1 MVDQKT
7 PAGTPGVPVRPGGAP
22 ALRERLT
29 RRKPVEKLV
38 AETEGAAGAGLQR
51 HMGFWQLSM
60 IGIGA
65 TLGTGIFVVLG
76 EAVPVAGPAVM
87 LSFVLAGITALFSAL
102 AYAEMAG
109 MIPASGSAYSYSYA
123 TIGEFMAW
131 VCGWC
136 LMLTYGV
143 SVAAVGVGWGQYINE
158 LLHLTTGLSLPSA
171 VLAGP
176 MEGGLVNLPAAVVVL
191 LSMFAL
197 LAGVRESSRV
207 NAVMVAIKIA
217 ILVMFVAIAV
227 TAVQDGNF
235 APFMPMGMAG
245 VSAAGATLFFSY
257 IGFDSVSTASE
268 EAKNPQRDLP
278 RAIMFSMIL
287 VTAIYCLVA
296 FAAVGALNWTDF
308 ADGETSLA
316 GILTA
321 VTGTPVWAVI
331 FAAGAVLALASVVL
345 VVLYSQTRILFVM
358 SRDGLIPKAFSK
370 VDANGTPRLNTVIT
384 SVLIA
389 VLAAFIPLGPL
400 ADATAIGTLFAFALV
415 NVAVLVLRRTRPDL
429 PRAFRVPG
437 APVTPVLGV
446 LACAYMMAS
455 MGVSVWVAFVAW
467 LVVGLAIYFGYSM
480 KRSALETGDA
490 VEARS

>member
-7 PAGTPGVPVRPGGAP
+7 PADAPRASARPGGAP

-38 AETEGAAGAGLQR
+38 AETEGAAGAGLRR

-76 EAVPVAGPAVM
+76 EAVPVAGPAVV
-87 LSFVLAGITALFSAL
+87 LSFVLAGVTALFSAL

-131 VCGWC
+131 ICGWC

-176 MEGGLVNLPAAVVVL
+176 MEGGLVNLPAAAVVL

-207 NAVMVAIKIA
+207 NAVMVTVKIA
-217 ILVMFVAIAV
+217 ILVMFVAIAA

-235 APFMPMGMAG
+235 APFMPLGMAG

-268 EAKNPQRDLP
+268 EARNPQRDLP

-287 VTAIYCLVA
+287 VTALYCLVA

-316 GILTA
+316 GILTG
-321 VTGTPVWAVI
+321 VTGTPVWAVV

-345 VVLYSQTRILFVM
+345 VVLYSQTRILFAM
-358 SRDGLIPKAFSK
+358 SRDGLIPAAFSK

-389 VLAAFIPLGPL
+389 VLAALIPLGPL

-415 NVAVLVLRRTRPDL
+415 NVAVLVLRRTRPEL
-429 PRAFRVPG
+429 PRTFRVPG

-446 LACAYMMAS
+446 LACASMMAS
-455 MGVSVWVAFVAW
+455 MGVSVWAAFAGW
-467 LVVGLAIYFGYSM
+467 LVVGLAVYFGYGM
-480 KRSALETGDA
+480 KRSALETADGIA
-490 VEARS
+490 ARP

>member
-1 MVDQKT
+1 MVDQKS
-7 PAGTPGVPVRPGGAP
+7 PARADASAP
-22 ALRERLT
+22 TLGRRLS

-38 AETEGAAGAGLQR
+38 AETEGDNGLR
-51 HMGFWQLSM
+51 RTMGFWQLSM

-76 EAVPVAGPAVM
+76 EAVPIAGPAVI
-87 LSFVLAGITALFSAL
+87 LAFVLAGVTALFSAL

-123 TIGEFMAW
+123 TMGEFMAW

-158 LLHLTTGLSLPSA
+158 LLQLTTGLSLPGA
-171 VLAGP
+171 LLAGP
-176 MEGGLVNLPAAVVVL
+176 MEGGLVNVPAAVVVL

-197 LAGVRESSRV
+197 LAGVRESTRA
-207 NAVMVAIKIA
+207 NAVMVTIKIA
-217 ILVMFVAIAV
+217 VLVMFVAIAV
-227 TAVQDGNF
+227 TAVQRGNF

-257 IGFDSVSTASE
+257 IGFDSASTASE
-268 EAKNPQRDLP
+268 EARNPQRDLP
-278 RAIMFSMIL
+278 RAIMFSMIV

-296 FAAVGALNWTDF
+296 FSAVGALNWTEF
-308 ADGETSLA
+308 AEGRTSLA
-316 GILTA
+316 GILTV
-321 VTGTPVWAVI
+321 VTGTPIWAVI

-345 VVLYSQTRILFVM
+345 VVLYSQTRILFAM
-358 SRDGLIPKAFSK
+358 SRDGLIPAAFSK
-370 VDANGTPRLNTVIT
+370 VDDRGTPRANTIIT
-384 SVLIA
+384 SVFIA
-389 VLAAFIPLGPL
+389 LLAAFIPLGPL

-415 NVAVLVLRRTRPDL
+415 NVAVLVLRRSRPDL
-429 PRAFRVPG
+429 KRAFRMPG

-446 LACAYMMAS
+446 LACAYLMVS
-455 MGVSVWVAFVAW
+455 MPVSVWVAFGAW
-467 LVVGLAIYFGYSM
+467 LVVGLAVYFGYGM
-480 KRSALETGDA
+480 RRSALEDEPT
-490 VEARS
+490 VEVGS

>member
-1 MVDQKT
+1 MVEQKT
-7 PAGTPGVPVRPGGAP
+7 PARVGAGVPTLGR
-22 ALRERLT
+22 RLS

-38 AETEGAAGAGLQR
+38 AETESGHGLHR
-51 HMGFWQLSM
+51 TMGFWQLSM

-76 EAVPVAGPAVM
+76 EAVPIAGPAVV
-87 LSFVLAGITALFSAL
+87 LSFVLAGVTALFSAL

-123 TIGEFMAW
+123 TMGEFMAW

-143 SVAAVGVGWGQYINE
+143 SVAAVGVGWGQYIDE
-158 LLHLTTGLSLPSA
+158 LLRLTTGLSMPEAFL
-171 VLAGP
+171 VGP
-176 MEGGLVNLPAAVVVL
+176 LEGGLINLPAAIVVL

-197 LAGVRESSRV
+197 LAGVRESTRA
-207 NAVMVAIKIA
+207 NAVMVAVKVA
-217 ILVMFVAIAV
+217 VLVMFVAIAV

-257 IGFDSVSTASE
+257 IGFDSASTASE

-278 RAIMFSMIL
+278 RAIMFSMIV

-296 FAAVGALNWTDF
+296 FSAVGAINWTGF
-308 ADGETSLA
+308 VEGRTSLA
-316 GILTA
+316 GILTV
-321 VTGTPVWAVI
+321 VTGTPIWAVI

-345 VVLYSQTRILFVM
+345 VVLYSQTRILYAM

-370 VDANGTPRLNTVIT
+370 VDAKGTPRANTVIT

-389 VLAAFIPLGPL
+389 LLAALIPLGPL

-415 NVAVLVLRRTRPDL
+415 NVAVLVLRRNRPDL
-429 PRAFRVPG
+429 KRAFRMPG

-446 LACAYMMAS
+446 LACAYLMFS
-455 MGVSVWVAFVAW
+455 MSLSVWIAFGAW
-467 LVVGLAIYFGYSM
+467 LVLGLAIYFGYSM
-480 KRSALETGDA
+480 RRSELEREET
-490 VEARS
+490 VEAGA

>member
-7 PAGTPGVPVRPGGAP
+7 PAGAPGASARPGGAP

-38 AETEGAAGAGLQR
+38 AETEGVGGAGLHR

-76 EAVPVAGPAVM
+76 EAVPVAGPAVII
-87 LSFVLAGITALFSAL
+87 SFVLAGITALFSAL

-131 VCGWC
+131 ICGWC

-158 LLHLTTGLSLPSA
+158 LLYLTTGLSLPGA

-176 MEGGLVNLPAAVVVL
+176 LEGGLVNLPAAIVVL

-207 NAVMVAIKIA
+207 NAVMVTIKIA
-217 ILVMFVAIAV
+217 ILVMFVAIAI

-296 FAAVGALNWTDF
+296 FTAVGALNWTDF

-316 GILTA
+316 GILTK

-370 VDANGTPRLNTVIT
+370 VDANGTPRLNTIIT

-415 NVAVLVLRRTRPDL
+415 NVAVLVLRRNRPDL

-437 APVTPVLGV
+437 APVTPILGV

-455 MGVSVWVAFVAW
+455 MGVSVWVAFGAW

-480 KRSALETGDA
+480 KRSELETDDA
-490 VEARS
+490 VEVRS

>member
-1 MVDQKT
+1 MVDQKS
-7 PAGTPGVPVRPGGAP
+7 PAAPRGAVGPGGAP

-29 RRKPVEKLV
+29 RRKSVESLI
-38 AETEGAAGAGLQR
+38 AESEAPGLRR

-60 IGIGA
+60 IGVGA

-76 EAVPVAGPAVM
+76 EAVPVAGPAVI
-87 LSFVLAGITALFSAL
+87 LSFVLAGVTALFSAL

-158 LLHLTTGLSLPSA
+158 LLHLTTGLSLPGA

-176 MEGGLVNLPAAVVVL
+176 LEGGLVNLPAALVVV

-197 LAGVRESSRV
+197 LAGVRESSRA
-207 NAVMVAIKIA
+207 NAVMVVVKVA
-217 ILVMFVAIAV
+217 ILVMFVAIAI

-257 IGFDSVSTASE
+257 IGFDSASTASE

-278 RAIMFSMIL
+278 RAIMFSMVL

-296 FAAVGALNWTDF
+296 FAAVGALDWTGF
-308 ADGETSLA
+308 VDGETSLA
-316 GILTA
+316 GILTM

-345 VVLYSQTRILFVM
+345 VVLYSQTRILYAM
-358 SRDGLIPKAFSK
+358 SRDGLIPKAFST
-370 VDANGTPRLNTVIT
+370 VDAKGTPRVNTLIT
-384 SVLIA
+384 SLVIA
-389 VLAAFIPLGPL
+389 VLAALVPLGPL

-415 NVAVLVLRRTRPDL
+415 NVAVVVLRRSRPDL

-437 APVTPVLGV
+437 APVTPILGV
-446 LACAYMMAS
+446 LACAYLMFS
-455 MGVSVWVAFVAW
+455 MSPSVWAAFLVWLAVG
-467 LVVGLAIYFGYSM
+467 LVVYFGYSM
-480 KRSALETGDA
+480 RRSRLETEPTA
-490 VEARS
+490 APLS

>member
-1 MVDQKT
+1 MVDQKS
-7 PAGTPGVPVRPGGAP
+7 PAGTRGAAGPGGAP
-22 ALRERLT
+22 ALRQRLT
-29 RRKPVEKLV
+29 RRKPIERLV
-38 AETEGAAGAGLQR
+38 AETQDSEGSGLQR

-76 EAVPVAGPAVM
+76 EAVPVAGPAVIV
-87 LSFVLAGITALFSAL
+87 SFVLAGITALFSAL

-143 SVAAVGVGWGQYINE
+143 SVAAVGVGWGEYINE
-158 LLHLTTGLSLPSA
+158 LLQLTTGLSLPGA

-176 MEGGLVNLPAAVVVL
+176 LEGGVINLPAAVVVL

-207 NAVMVAIKIA
+207 NAVMVAVKVA
-217 ILVMFVAIAV
+217 ILVMFVAIAI

-278 RAIMFSMIL
+278 RAIMFAMIL
-287 VTAIYCLVA
+287 VTALYCLVA
-296 FAAVGALNWTDF
+296 FAAVGALDWTGF
-308 ADGETSLA
+308 VDGETSLA

-345 VVLYSQTRILFVM
+345 VVLYSQTRILYAM
-358 SRDGLIPKAFSK
+358 SRDGLIPKAFSTL
-370 VDANGTPRLNTVIT
+370 DAKGTPRTNTLIT

-389 VLAAFIPLGPL
+389 VLAALVPLGPL

-415 NVAVLVLRRTRPDL
+415 NVAVLVLRRSRPDL

-446 LACAYMMAS
+446 LACAYLMFS
-455 MGVSVWVAFVAW
+455 MSMSVWAAFLVWLAVGVSV
-467 LVVGLAIYFGYSM
+467 YFAYSM
-480 KRSALETGDA
+480 RRSALETDP
-490 VEARS
+490 EASEVRS

>member
-1 MVDQKT
+1 M
-7 PAGTPGVPVRPGGAP
+7 
-22 ALRERLT
+22 RERLT
-29 RRKPVEKLV
+29 RRKPIEKLI
-38 AETEGAAGAGLQR
+38 AETEGGEGTGLQR

-76 EAVPVAGPAVM
+76 EAVPVAGPAVI
-87 LSFVLAGITALFSAL
+87 LSFVLAGVTALFSAL

-143 SVAAVGVGWGQYINE
+143 SVAAVGVGWGEYINE
-158 LLHLTTGLSLPSA
+158 LLHLTTGMSLPGA

-176 MEGGLVNLPAAVVVL
+176 MEGGLVNLPAAIVVV

-207 NAVMVAIKIA
+207 NAVMVAIKVV
-217 ILVMFVAIAV
+217 ILVMFVAIAI

-268 EAKNPQRDLP
+268 EARNPQRDLP

-296 FAAVGALNWTDF
+296 FAAIGALDWTGF
-308 ADGETSLA
+308 VDGETTLA
-316 GILTA
+316 GILTK
-321 VTGTPVWAVI
+321 VTGTTVWAII

-345 VVLYSQTRILFVM
+345 VVLYSQTRILYAM
-358 SRDGLIPKAFSK
+358 SRDGLIPKAFSTL
-370 VDANGTPRLNTVIT
+370 DAKGTPRTNTLIT
-384 SVLIA
+384 SLLIA
-389 VLAAFIPLGPL
+389 VLAAVVPLGPL

-437 APVTPVLGV
+437 SPVTPVLGV
-446 LACAYMMAS
+446 LACAYLMFS
-455 MGVSVWVAFVAW
+455 MSLSVWAAFLVW
-467 LVVGLAIYFGYSM
+467 LAVGMAIYFGYSM
-480 KRSALETGDA
+480 RRSALETAPADPVAEPVDGT
-490 VEARS
+490 RS

>member
-1 MVDQKT
+1 MVDQKS
-7 PAGTPGVPVRPGGAP
+7 PAAPRGAVGPGGAP

-29 RRKPVEKLV
+29 RRKSVESLI
-38 AETEGAAGAGLQR
+38 AESEAPGLRR

-60 IGIGA
+60 IGVGA

-76 EAVPVAGPAVM
+76 EAVPVAGPAVI
-87 LSFVLAGITALFSAL
+87 LSFVLAGVTALFSAL

-158 LLHLTTGLSLPSA
+158 LLHLTTGLSLPGA

-176 MEGGLVNLPAAVVVL
+176 LEGGLVNLPAALVVV

-197 LAGVRESSRV
+197 LAGVRESSRA
-207 NAVMVAIKIA
+207 NAVMVVVKVA
-217 ILVMFVAIAV
+217 ILVMFVAIAI

-257 IGFDSVSTASE
+257 IGFDSASTASE

-278 RAIMFSMIL
+278 RAIMFSMLL

-296 FAAVGALNWTDF
+296 FAAVGALDWTGF
-308 ADGETSLA
+308 VDGETSLA
-316 GILTA
+316 GILTM

-345 VVLYSQTRILFVM
+345 VVLYSQTRILYAM
-358 SRDGLIPKAFSK
+358 SRDGLIPKAFST
-370 VDANGTPRLNTVIT
+370 VDAKGTPRVNTLIT
-384 SVLIA
+384 SLVIA
-389 VLAAFIPLGPL
+389 VLAALVPLGPL

-415 NVAVLVLRRTRPDL
+415 NVAVVVLRRSRPDL

-437 APVTPVLGV
+437 APVTPILGV
-446 LACAYMMAS
+446 LACAYLMFS
-455 MGVSVWVAFVAW
+455 MSPSVWAAFLVWLAVG
-467 LVVGLAIYFGYSM
+467 LVVYFGYSM
-480 KRSALETGDA
+480 RRSRLETEPTA
-490 VEARS
+490 APLS

>member
-1 MVDQKT
+1 VVDQKS
-7 PAGTPGVPVRPGGAP
+7 PAGARGAAGPGGAP
-22 ALRERLT
+22 ALRQRLT
-29 RRKPVEKLV
+29 RRKPIERLV
-38 AETEGAAGAGLQR
+38 AETQDSEGSGLQR

-76 EAVPVAGPAVM
+76 EAVPVAGPAVIV
-87 LSFVLAGITALFSAL
+87 SFVLAGITALFSAL

-143 SVAAVGVGWGQYINE
+143 SVAAVGVGWGEYINE
-158 LLHLTTGLSLPSA
+158 LLHLTTGLSLPAA

-176 MEGGLVNLPAAVVVL
+176 MEGGVINLPAAAVVL

-207 NAVMVAIKIA
+207 NAVMVAVKVA
-217 ILVMFVAIAV
+217 ILVMFVAIAI

-278 RAIMFSMIL
+278 RAIMFAMIL
-287 VTAIYCLVA
+287 VTALYCLVA
-296 FAAVGALNWTDF
+296 FAAVGALDWTGF
-308 ADGETSLA
+308 VDGETSLA

-345 VVLYSQTRILFVM
+345 VVLYSQTRILYAM
-358 SRDGLIPKAFSK
+358 SRDGLIPKAFSTL
-370 VDANGTPRLNTVIT
+370 DAKGTPRTNTLIT

-389 VLAAFIPLGPL
+389 VLAALVPLGPL

-415 NVAVLVLRRTRPDL
+415 NVAVLVLRRSRPDL

-446 LACAYMMAS
+446 LACAYLMFS
-455 MGVSVWVAFVAW
+455 MSMSVWAAFLVW
-467 LVVGLAIYFGYSM
+467 LAVGVAIYFAYSM
-480 KRSALETGDA
+480 RRSALETDP
-490 VEARS
+490 EASEVRS

>member
-1 MVDQKT
+1 MLEQKT
-7 PAGTPGVPVRPGGAP
+7 PAQVSAGVPTLGQ
-22 ALRERLT
+22 RLS
-29 RRKPVEKLV
+29 RRKPVEKLM
-38 AETEGAAGAGLQR
+38 AETENGHGLR
-51 HMGFWQLSM
+51 RTMGFWQLSM

-76 EAVPVAGPAVM
+76 EAVPVAGPAVV
-87 LSFVLAGITALFSAL
+87 LAFVLAGVTALFSAL

-123 TIGEFMAW
+123 TMGEFMAW

-158 LLHLTTGLSLPSA
+158 LLHLTTGLSLPA
-171 VLAGP
+171 TFLVGP
-176 MEGGLVNLPAAVVVL
+176 LEGGLVNLPAATVVL

-197 LAGVRESSRV
+197 LAGVRESTRA
-207 NAVMVAIKIA
+207 NAVMVVIKVA
-217 ILVMFVAIAV
+217 VLLMFVVIAF

-257 IGFDSVSTASE
+257 IGFDSASTASE

-278 RAIMFSMIL
+278 RAIMFSMIV

-296 FAAVGALNWTDF
+296 FSAVGALEWTEF
-308 ADGETSLA
+308 AEGRTSLA
-316 GILTA
+316 GILTV
-321 VTGTPVWAVI
+321 VTGTPIWAIV

-345 VVLYSQTRILFVM
+345 VVLYSQTRILYAM
-358 SRDGLIPKAFSK
+358 SRDGLIPKVFSR
-370 VDANGTPRLNTVIT
+370 VDAKGTPRANTVIT
-384 SVLIA
+384 SVFIA
-389 VLAAFIPLGPL
+389 LPAAFIPLGPL

-415 NVAVLVLRRTRPDL
+415 NVAVLVLRRSRPEL
-429 PRAFRVPG
+429 PRAFRMPG
-437 APVTPVLGV
+437 APMTPLLGV
-446 LACAYMMAS
+446 LACAYLMFS
-455 MGVSVWVAFVAW
+455 MSLSVWISFGLWSV
-467 LVVGLAIYFGYSM
+467 LGLAVYFGYGM
-480 KRSALETGDA
+480 RRSVLETEPM
-490 VEARS
+490 VEARA

>member
-1 MVDQKT
+1 VVDQQT
-7 PAGTPGVPVRPGGAP
+7 PVGASAPSRPGGAP

-38 AETEGAAGAGLQR
+38 AETHAAEGAGLRR

-76 EAVPVAGPAVM
+76 EAVPVAGPAVI
-87 LSFVLAGITALFSAL
+87 LAFVLAGVTALFSAL

-123 TIGEFMAW
+123 TMGEFMAW

-158 LLHLTTGLSLPSA
+158 LLHLTTGLSLPGA
-171 VLAGP
+171 MLAGP
-176 MEGGLVNLPAAVVVL
+176 MEGGLVNVPAAVVVL

-197 LAGVRESSRV
+197 LVGVRESSRV

-257 IGFDSVSTASE
+257 IGFDSASTASE
-268 EAKNPQRDLP
+268 EAKDPQRDLP

-287 VTAIYCLVA
+287 VTALYCLVA
-296 FAAVGALNWTDF
+296 FTAVGALNWADF

-345 VVLYSQTRILFVM
+345 VVLYSQTRILYAM
-358 SRDGLIPKAFSK
+358 SRDGLIPKAFSTL
-370 VDANGTPRLNTVIT
+370 DAKGTPRANTIIT

-389 VLAAFIPLGPL
+389 LLAALIPLGPL

-415 NVAVLVLRRTRPDL
+415 NVAVLVLRRSRPDL
-429 PRAFRVPG
+429 KRAFRMPG
-437 APVTPVLGV
+437 SPVTPVLGV
-446 LACAYMMAS
+446 LSCAYLMFSMAL
-455 MGVSVWVAFVAW
+455 SVWAAFLAW
-467 LVVGLAIYFGYSM
+467 LAVGLVIYFAYSM
-480 KRSALETGDA
+480 RRSALERDDT
-490 VEARS
+490 VEVRS

>member
-1 MVDQKT
+1 MVDQKSS
-7 PAGTPGVPVRPGGAP
+7 AGTRGAPGPGGAP
-22 ALRERLT
+22 ALRQRLT
-29 RRKPVEKLV
+29 RRKPIERLV
-38 AETEGAAGAGLQR
+38 AETRDSEGSGLQR

-76 EAVPVAGPAVM
+76 EAVPVAGPAVIV
-87 LSFVLAGITALFSAL
+87 SFVLAGITALFSAL

-143 SVAAVGVGWGQYINE
+143 SVAAVGVGWGEYINE
-158 LLHLTTGLSLPSA
+158 LLQLTTGLSLPGA

-176 MEGGLVNLPAAVVVL
+176 MEGGVINLPAAVVVL

-207 NAVMVAIKIA
+207 NAVMVAVKVA
-217 ILVMFVAIAV
+217 ILVMFVVIAI

-278 RAIMFSMIL
+278 RAIMFAMIL
-287 VTAIYCLVA
+287 VTALYCLVA
-296 FAAVGALNWTDF
+296 FAAVGALDWTGF
-308 ADGETSLA
+308 VDGETSLA
-316 GILTA
+316 GILTS

-345 VVLYSQTRILFVM
+345 VVLYSQTRILYAM
-358 SRDGLIPKAFSK
+358 SRDGLIPKAFSTL
-370 VDANGTPRLNTVIT
+370 DAKGTPRTNTLIT

-389 VLAAFIPLGPL
+389 VLAALVPLGPL

-415 NVAVLVLRRTRPDL
+415 NVAVLVLRRSRPDL

-446 LACAYMMAS
+446 LACAYLMFS
-455 MGVSVWVAFVAW
+455 MSMSVWAAFLVWLAVGVAV
-467 LVVGLAIYFGYSM
+467 YFSYGM
-480 KRSALETGDA
+480 RRSALETDPEVTG
-490 VEARS
+490 VRS

>member
-7 PAGTPGVPVRPGGAP
+7 PARVGAGAP
-22 ALRERLT
+22 TLGRRLT

-38 AETEGAAGAGLQR
+38 AETESGHGLR
-51 HMGFWQLSM
+51 RTMGFWQLSM

-76 EAVPVAGPAVM
+76 EAVPVAGPAVI
-87 LSFVLAGITALFSAL
+87 LAFVLAGVTALFSAL

-123 TIGEFMAW
+123 TMGEFMAW

-143 SVAAVGVGWGQYINE
+143 SVAAVGVGWGQYIDE
-158 LLHLTTGLSLPSA
+158 LLRSTAGLSLPDA
-171 VLAGP
+171 FLAGP
-176 MEGGLVNLPAAVVVL
+176 LEGGVVNLPAAVVVL

-197 LAGVRESSRV
+197 LAGVRESTRA
-207 NAVMVAIKIA
+207 NAAMVAVKVA
-217 ILVMFVAIAV
+217 VLVMFVAIAV

-257 IGFDSVSTASE
+257 IGFDSASTASE
-268 EAKNPQRDLP
+268 EARNPQRDLP
-278 RAIMFSMIL
+278 RAIMFSMIV
-287 VTAIYCLVA
+287 VTALYCLVA
-296 FAAVGALNWTDF
+296 FSAVGALHWTEF
-308 ADGETSLA
+308 AEGRTSLA
-316 GILTA
+316 GILTV
-321 VTGTPVWAVI
+321 VTGTPVWAVV

-345 VVLYSQTRILFVM
+345 VVLYSQTRILFAM
-358 SRDGLIPKAFSK
+358 SRDGLVPRAFSR
-370 VDANGTPRLNTVIT
+370 VDAKGTPRANIVIT

-389 VLAAFIPLGPL
+389 VPAALVPLGPL

-429 PRAFRVPG
+429 PRAFRMPG

-446 LACAYMMAS
+446 LACAYLMFSMAL
-455 MGVSVWVAFVAW
+455 SVWVAFGAW
-467 LVVGLAIYFGYSM
+467 LLLGLVVYFGYGM
-480 KRSALETGDA
+480 RRSALETDA
-490 VEARS
+490 PVETGA

>member
-1 MVDQKT
+1 MVDQKS
-7 PAGTPGVPVRPGGAP
+7 PARADASAP
-22 ALRERLT
+22 TLGRRLS

-38 AETEGAAGAGLQR
+38 AETEGGHGLR
-51 HMGFWQLSM
+51 RTMGFWQLSM

-76 EAVPVAGPAVM
+76 EAVPIAGPAVI
-87 LSFVLAGITALFSAL
+87 LAFVLAGVTALFSAL

-123 TIGEFMAW
+123 TMGEFMAW

-158 LLHLTTGLSLPSA
+158 LLHLTTGLSLPGA
-171 VLAGP
+171 LLAGP
-176 MEGGLVNLPAAVVVL
+176 MEGGLVNVPAAVVVL

-197 LAGVRESSRV
+197 LAGVRESTRA
-207 NAVMVAIKIA
+207 NAVMVTIKIA
-217 ILVMFVAIAV
+217 VLVMFVAIAV
-227 TAVQDGNF
+227 TAVQRGNF

-257 IGFDSVSTASE
+257 IGFDSASTASE
-268 EAKNPQRDLP
+268 EARNPQRDLP
-278 RAIMFSMIL
+278 RAIMFSMIV

-296 FAAVGALNWTDF
+296 FSAVGALNWTEF
-308 ADGETSLA
+308 AEGRTSLA
-316 GILTA
+316 GILTV
-321 VTGTPVWAVI
+321 VTGTPIWAVI

-345 VVLYSQTRILFVM
+345 VVLYSQTRILFAM
-358 SRDGLIPKAFSK
+358 SRDGLIPAAFSK
-370 VDANGTPRLNTVIT
+370 VDDRGTPRANTIIT
-384 SVLIA
+384 SVFIA
-389 VLAAFIPLGPL
+389 LLAALIPLGPL

-415 NVAVLVLRRTRPDL
+415 NVAVLVLRRNRPDL
-429 PRAFRVPG
+429 TRAFRMPG

-446 LACAYMMAS
+446 LACAYLMLS
-455 MGVSVWVAFVAW
+455 MPVSVWVAFGAW

-480 KRSALETGDA
+480 RRSALEDEPTVRVG
-490 VEARS
+490 S

>member
-7 PAGTPGVPVRPGGAP
+7 PAPVGTSVPTLGQ
-22 ALRERLT
+22 RLS

-38 AETEGAAGAGLQR
+38 AETESGTGLR
-51 HMGFWQLSM
+51 RTMGFWQLSM

-76 EAVPVAGPAVM
+76 EAVPVAGPAVI
-87 LSFVLAGITALFSAL
+87 LAFVLAGVTALFSAL

-123 TIGEFMAW
+123 TMGEFMAW

-158 LLHLTTGLSLPSA
+158 LLELTTGLALPGA
-171 VLAGP
+171 FLAGP
-176 MEGGLVNLPAAVVVL
+176 LEGGLVNLPAAVVVL

-197 LAGVRESSRV
+197 LAGVRESTRA

-217 ILVMFVAIAV
+217 VLVMFVAIAI

-257 IGFDSVSTASE
+257 IGFDSASTASE

-278 RAIMFSMIL
+278 RAIMFSMIV

-296 FAAVGALNWTDF
+296 FSAIGALNWTEF
-308 ADGETSLA
+308 AAGRTSLA

-345 VVLYSQTRILFVM
+345 VVLYSQTRILFAM
-358 SRDGLIPKAFSK
+358 SRDGLIPKAFSE
-370 VDANGTPRLNTVIT
+370 VDAKGTPRANTVIT
-384 SVLIA
+384 SVSIA
-389 VLAAFIPLGPL
+389 VLAALIPLGPL

-415 NVAVLVLRRTRPDL
+415 NVAVLVLRRNRPDL
-429 PRAFRVPG
+429 KRAFRMPG

-446 LACAYMMAS
+446 LACAYLMIS
-455 MGVSVWVAFVAW
+455 MPLSVWVAFGAW
-467 LVVGLAIYFGYSM
+467 LVVGLAVYFGYGM
-480 KRSALETGDA
+480 RRSALEA
-490 VEARS
+490 EPAAEVRA

>member
-7 PAGTPGVPVRPGGAP
+7 TAGTRVPVGRGGVPS
-22 ALRERLT
+22 LRDRLT

-38 AETEGAAGAGLQR
+38 AETQAAEGAGLRR

-76 EAVPVAGPAVM
+76 EAVPVAGPAVIIA
-87 LSFVLAGITALFSAL
+87 FVLAGVTALFSAL

-109 MIPASGSAYSYSYA
+109 MIPASGSAYSYAYA
-123 TIGEFMAW
+123 TMGEFMAW
-131 VCGWC
+131 ICGWC

-143 SVAAVGVGWGQYINE
+143 SVAAVGVGWGQYIDE
-158 LLHLTTGLSLPSA
+158 LLHLTTGMSMPAEL
-171 VLAGP
+171 LAGP
-176 MEGGLVNLPAAVVVL
+176 MEGGLINLPAAIVVL

-217 ILVMFVAIAV
+217 ILVMFVVIAV

-257 IGFDSVSTASE
+257 IGFDSASTASE
-268 EAKNPQRDLP
+268 EAKDPQRDLP

-287 VTAIYCLVA
+287 VTALYCLVA
-296 FAAVGALNWTDF
+296 FTAVGALNWTDF

-316 GILTA
+316 GILTS
-321 VTGTPVWAVI
+321 VTGTTVWAVI

-345 VVLYSQTRILFVM
+345 VVLYSQTRILFAM

-370 VDANGTPRLNTVIT
+370 VDAKGTPRANTVIT

-389 VLAAFIPLGPL
+389 VLAALIPLGPL

-415 NVAVLVLRRTRPDL
+415 NVAVLVLRRRRPDL
-429 PRAFRVPG
+429 ERAFRMPG

-446 LACAYMMAS
+446 LACAYLMVS
-455 MGVSVWVAFVAW
+455 MDLSVWTAFVAW
-467 LVVGLAIYFGYSM
+467 LVVGLAVYFAYSM
-480 KRSALETGDA
+480 RRSALEAEGT
-490 VEARS
+490 VEAGV

>member
-7 PAGTPGVPVRPGGAP
+7 PASTPGVPARPGGAP

-87 LSFVLAGITALFSAL
+87 ISFVLAGITALFSAL

-131 VCGWC
+131 ICGWC

-176 MEGGLVNLPAAVVVL
+176 MEGGLINLPAAIVVL

-217 ILVMFVAIAV
+217 ILVMFVAIAI
-227 TAVQDGNF
+227 TAIEDGNF

-308 ADGETSLA
+308 IDGETSLA
-316 GILTA
+316 GILTN
-321 VTGTPVWAVI
+321 VTGTPIWAVI

-370 VDANGTPRLNTVIT
+370 VDAKGTPRLNTIIT

-415 NVAVLVLRRTRPDL
+415 NVAVLVLRRSRPDL

-437 APVTPVLGV
+437 APVTPILGV

-455 MGVSVWVAFVAW
+455 MGVSVWVAFIVW

-480 KRSALETGDA
+480 KRSALETEDT
-490 VEARS
+490 VEVRS

>member
-7 PAGTPGVPVRPGGAP
+7 PAKGDTVAP
-22 ALRERLT
+22 TLGRRLS

-38 AETEGAAGAGLQR
+38 AETESDSGLR
-51 HMGFWQLSM
+51 RTMGFWQLSM

-65 TLGTGIFVVLG
+65 TLGTGVFVVLG
-76 EAVPVAGPAVM
+76 EAVPIAGPAVIVA
-87 LSFVLAGITALFSAL
+87 FVLAGITALFSAL

-123 TIGEFMAW
+123 TMGEFMAW

-143 SVAAVGVGWGQYINE
+143 SIAAVGVGWGQYINE
-158 LLHLTTGLSLPSA
+158 LLHLTTGLALPPA
-171 VLAGP
+171 LLAGP
-176 MEGGLVNLPAAVVVL
+176 LEGGVVNVPAAVVIL

-197 LAGVRESSRV
+197 LAGVRESTRV
-207 NAVMVAIKIA
+207 NAVMVAIKVL
-217 ILVMFVAIAV
+217 ILVMFVAIAI
-227 TAVQDGNF
+227 TAVQRGNF

-257 IGFDSVSTASE
+257 IGFDSASTASE

-296 FAAVGALNWTDF
+296 FSAVGALNWNDF
-308 ADGETSLA
+308 ADGETTLA
-316 GILTA
+316 GILTM
-321 VTGTPVWAVI
+321 VTGTPIWAVV

-345 VVLYSQTRILFVM
+345 VVLYSQTRILYAM

-370 VDANGTPRLNTVIT
+370 VDAKGTPRANTVIT
-384 SVLIA
+384 SVFIA
-389 VLAAFIPLGPL
+389 ALAAFIPLGPL

-415 NVAVLVLRRTRPDL
+415 NVAVLVLRRTRSDL
-429 PRAFRVPG
+429 KRSFRMPG

-446 LACAYMMAS
+446 LSCAYLMFS
-455 MGVSVWVAFVAW
+455 MSLSVWIAFGAW
-467 LVVGLAIYFGYSM
+467 LVVGLIIYFGYSM
-480 KRSALETGDA
+480 RRSALEDEPE
-490 VEARS
+490 VDVRL

>member
-1 MVDQKT
+1 MVQQRS
-7 PAGTPGVPVRPGGAP
+7 PVGAD
-22 ALRERLT
+22 ASESTLGRRLS

-38 AETEGAAGAGLQR
+38 AETEGDHGLR
-51 HMGFWQLSM
+51 RTMGFWQLSM

-76 EAVPVAGPAVM
+76 EAVPIAGPAVI
-87 LSFVLAGITALFSAL
+87 LAFVLAGVTALFSAL

-123 TIGEFMAW
+123 TMGEFTAW

-158 LLHLTTGLSLPSA
+158 LLHLTTGLSLPGA
-171 VLAGP
+171 LLAGP
-176 MEGGLVNLPAAVVVL
+176 LEGGLVNVPAAVVVL

-197 LAGVRESSRV
+197 LVGVRESTRV
-207 NAVMVAIKIA
+207 NAVMVTVKVAV
-217 ILVMFVAIAV
+217 LVMFVAIAV
-227 TAVQDGNF
+227 TAVQRGNF

-257 IGFDSVSTASE
+257 IGFDSASTASE
-268 EAKNPQRDLP
+268 EARDPQRDLP
-278 RAIMFSMIL
+278 RAIMFSMIV
-287 VTAIYCLVA
+287 VTALYCLVA
-296 FAAVGALNWTDF
+296 FSAVGALNWTEF
-308 ADGETSLA
+308 AEGRTSLA
-316 GILTA
+316 GILTV

-345 VVLYSQTRILFVM
+345 VVLYSQTRILFAM
-358 SRDGLIPKAFSK
+358 SRDGLIPAAFSR
-370 VDANGTPRLNTVIT
+370 VDAHGTPRANTVIT
-384 SVLIA
+384 SVFIA

-429 PRAFRVPG
+429 RRAFRMPG
-437 APVTPVLGV
+437 APITPVLGV
-446 LACAYMMAS
+446 LACAYLMAS
-455 MGVSVWVAFVAW
+455 MPVSVWAAFGAW
-467 LVVGLAIYFGYSM
+467 LAVGLAIYFGYGM
-480 KRSALETGDA
+480 RRSALEAETVPEVRA
-490 VEARS
+490 

>member
-1 MVDQKT
+1 MVDQKS
-7 PAGTPGVPVRPGGAP
+7 PAAPRGAVGPGGAP

-29 RRKPVEKLV
+29 RRKSVESLI
-38 AETEGAAGAGLQR
+38 AESEAPGLRR

-76 EAVPVAGPAVM
+76 EAVPVAGPAVI
-87 LSFVLAGITALFSAL
+87 LSFVLAGVTALFSAL

-158 LLHLTTGLSLPSA
+158 LLHLTTGLSLPGA

-176 MEGGLVNLPAAVVVL
+176 LEGGLVNLPAALVVV

-197 LAGVRESSRV
+197 LAGVRESSRA
-207 NAVMVAIKIA
+207 NAVMVVVKVA
-217 ILVMFVAIAV
+217 ILVMFVAIAI

-257 IGFDSVSTASE
+257 IGFDSASTASE

-278 RAIMFSMIL
+278 RAIMFSMVL

-296 FAAVGALNWTDF
+296 FAAVGALDWTGF
-308 ADGETSLA
+308 VDGETSLA
-316 GILTA
+316 GILTM

-345 VVLYSQTRILFVM
+345 VVLYSQTRILYAM
-358 SRDGLIPKAFSK
+358 SRDGLIPKAFST
-370 VDANGTPRLNTVIT
+370 VDAKGTPRVNTLIT
-384 SVLIA
+384 SLVIA
-389 VLAAFIPLGPL
+389 VLAALVPLGPL

-415 NVAVLVLRRTRPDL
+415 NVAVVVLRRSRPDL

-437 APVTPVLGV
+437 APVTPILGV
-446 LACAYMMAS
+446 PACAYLMFS
-455 MGVSVWVAFVAW
+455 MSPSVWAAFLVWLAVG
-467 LVVGLAIYFGYSM
+467 LVVYFGYSM
-480 KRSALETGDA
+480 RRSRLETEPTA
-490 VEARS
+490 APLS

>member
-7 PAGTPGVPVRPGGAP
+7 RVPEGTGVPTLGH
-22 ALRERLT
+22 RLS

-38 AETEGAAGAGLQR
+38 AETESGTGLR
-51 HMGFWQLSM
+51 RTMGFWQLSM

-76 EAVPVAGPAVM
+76 EAVPIAGPAVI
-87 LSFVLAGITALFSAL
+87 LAFVLAGVTALFSAL

-123 TIGEFMAW
+123 TMGEFMAW

-158 LLHLTTGLSLPSA
+158 LLYLTTGLALP
-171 VLAGP
+171 VEFLVGP
-176 MEGGLVNLPAAVVVL
+176 MEGGLINVPAAVVVL

-197 LAGVRESSRV
+197 LAGVRESTRA
-207 NAVMVAIKIA
+207 NAVMVVIKVA
-217 ILVMFVAIAV
+217 VLVMFVAIAI

-257 IGFDSVSTASE
+257 IGFDSASTASE

-278 RAIMFSMIL
+278 RAIMFSMIV

-296 FAAVGALNWTDF
+296 FSAVGALNWTEF
-308 ADGETSLA
+308 AEGETSLA
-316 GILTA
+316 GILTM
-321 VTGTPVWAVI
+321 VTGTPIWAVV

-345 VVLYSQTRILFVM
+345 VVLYSQTRILFAM

-370 VDANGTPRLNTVIT
+370 VDAKGTPRANTVIT
-384 SVLIA
+384 SLFIA
-389 VLAAFIPLGPL
+389 FLAALIPLGPL

-415 NVAVLVLRRTRPDL
+415 NVAVLVLRKNRPDL
-429 PRAFRVPG
+429 KRAFRMPG

-446 LACAYMMAS
+446 LACAYLMFS
-455 MGVSVWVAFVAW
+455 MSLSVWAAFGVW
-467 LVVGLAIYFGYSM
+467 LALGLAIYFGYGM
-480 KRSALETGDA
+480 RRSALETEPA
-490 VEARS
+490 FEVRS

>member
-1 MVDQKT
+1 VDQET
-7 PAGTPGVPVRPGGAP
+7 PAGADAPAVGPDGAP
-22 ALRERLT
+22 ALRERLA
-29 RRKPVEKLV
+29 RRKPIEKLV
-38 AETEGAAGAGLQR
+38 AEAGDGSGLQR

-65 TLGTGIFVVLG
+65 TLGTGVFVVLG
-76 EAVPVAGPAVM
+76 EAVPVAGPAVV
-87 LSFVLAGITALFSAL
+87 LAFVLAGVTALFSAL

-143 SVAAVGVGWGQYINE
+143 SVAAVGVGWGGYLDE
-158 LLHLTTGLSLPSA
+158 LLHLTTGLSLPAA

-176 MEGGLVNLPAAVVVL
+176 SEGGAVNLPAAIVVL

-207 NAVMVAIKIA
+207 NAVMVAVKIA
-217 ILVMFVAIAV
+217 VLVMFVAIAV

-235 APFMPMGMAG
+235 APFLPMGMAW

-268 EAKNPQRDLP
+268 EARNPQRDLP
-278 RAIMFSMIL
+278 RAIMFSMVL
-287 VTAIYCLVA
+287 VTALYCLVA
-296 FAAVGALNWTDF
+296 FAAVGALDWTRF

-321 VTGTPVWAVI
+321 VTGTPVWAVV

-345 VVLYSQTRILFVM
+345 VVLYSQTRILYAM
-358 SRDGLIPKAFSK
+358 SRDGLIPKAFST
-370 VDANGTPRLNTVIT
+370 VDAKGTPRANTVIT
-384 SVLIA
+384 SVFIA
-389 VLAAFIPLGPL
+389 LLAALVPLGPL
-400 ADATAIGTLFAFALV
+400 ADATSIGTLFAFALV

-446 LACAYMMAS
+446 LACAYLMSSMAP
-455 MGVSVWVAFVAW
+455 SVWAAFGAW
-467 LVVGLAIYFGYSM
+467 LAVGLAVYFGYGM
-480 KRSALETGDA
+480 RHSALETATGSGA
-490 VEARS
+490 

>member
-1 MVDQKT
+1 MVDQQR
-7 PAGTPGVPVRPGGAP
+7 PAGTRGSAGPSGAP

-29 RRKPVEKLV
+29 RRKPIERLV
-38 AETEGAAGAGLQR
+38 AETRESEGVGLQR

-76 EAVPVAGPAVM
+76 EAVPVAGPAVI
-87 LSFVLAGITALFSAL
+87 LSFVFAGVTALFSAL

-143 SVAAVGVGWGQYINE
+143 SVAAVGVGWGEYVNE
-158 LLHLTTGLSLPSA
+158 LLHLTTGLSLPGA

-197 LAGVRESSRV
+197 LAGVRESSRA
-207 NAVMVAIKIA
+207 NAVMVAVKVA
-217 ILVMFVAIAV
+217 ILVMFVAVAV

-235 APFMPMGMAG
+235 APFMPMGLAG

-296 FAAVGALNWTDF
+296 FAAVGAFNWTGF
-308 ADGETSLA
+308 VDGQTSLA
-316 GILTA
+316 GILTH
-321 VTGTPVWAVI
+321 VTGTPVWALV

-345 VVLYSQTRILFVM
+345 VVLYSQTRILYAM
-358 SRDGLIPKAFSK
+358 SRDGLIPKAFST
-370 VDANGTPRLNTVIT
+370 VDAKGTPRTNTLIT
-384 SVLIA
+384 SLLIA
-389 VLAAFIPLGPL
+389 VLAALVPLGPL
-400 ADATAIGTLFAFALV
+400 ADATSIGTLFAFALV

-446 LACAYMMAS
+446 LACAYLMSS
-455 MGVSVWVAFVAW
+455 MSVSVWVAFLVW
-467 LVVGLAIYFGYSM
+467 LAVGLAVYFGYGM
-480 KRSALETGDA
+480 RRSALEGEPTA
-490 VEARS
+490 ETRS